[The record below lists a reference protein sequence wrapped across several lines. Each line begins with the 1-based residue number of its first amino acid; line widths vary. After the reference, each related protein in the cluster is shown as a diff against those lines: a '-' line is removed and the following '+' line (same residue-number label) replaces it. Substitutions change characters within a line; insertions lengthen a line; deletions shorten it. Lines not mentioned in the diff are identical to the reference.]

1 MKTEK
6 IKDTPLRTCVVC
18 KKLLPKKEMLRI
30 VKNKEGEVFIDYTNK
45 ANGRGAYICDSAEC
59 IEKCVNKKLLNKSF
73 SMAISQEIY
82 QKILEDY
89 ARSKS

>member
-30 VKNKEGEVFIDYTNK
+30 VKTKDGEVEIDKTNK
-45 ANGRGAYICDSAEC
+45 ASGRGAYICDSLEC
-59 IEKCVNKKLLNKSF
+59 ITKCINKKLLNKSF
-73 SMAISQEIY
+73 KMAISEDIY
-82 QKILEDY
+82 NKILEDY
-89 ARSKS
+89 GHKG